1 MMKPSKL
8 FLLLIPFL
16 FAGCAT
22 YESQP
27 VYHSTVT
34 AYSGTPAPY
43 YPYPAPTVY
52 RVVPA
57 PVYAAPPVYID
68 PTPSFNLH
76 IQSNS
81 GFRRNDYSRD
91 HRNDGRLRH
100 KRDSRQGG
108 PGWSGTVWSR

>member
-1 MMKPSKL
+1 MMKLSKL

-27 VYHSTVT
+27 VYHSAVT
-34 AYSGTPAPY
+34 AYSGMPAPY
-43 YPYPAPTVY
+43 YYYPAPTAY

-57 PVYAAPPVYID
+57 PVYVAPPAYID

-81 GFRRNDYSRD
+81 GFRRNDYSRGD
-91 HRNDGRLRH
+91 REGRGHRH

-108 PGWSGTVWSR
+108 SGWSGTVWSR